1 MKKLINIFALS
12 FLFFACE
19 EVPQDQIFDS
29 SEPLDTTIVAENPK
43 NVIIIEYTAFQC
55 NNCPPASK
63 EVERIIGLN
72 GGKVIGMNIH
82 ASILADITGPN
93 DPILFNSDS
102 KQIWANAGN
111 PPLPAGAVNYYANQN
126 EWQNSFVTW
135 SADAEEELQKETHLE
150 IQLSTEN
157 VTASSFD
164 LNVDLIY
171 FGDQLEDE
179 RLAVFLVEDGI
190 VGRQL
195 DKTVEGGEVS
205 DYVHNH
211 VTRGGIENIAGR
223 ELFDDKTEGDTI
235 SVSYPNYTYPSLALG
250 QAIDPQNCR
259 VVAFV
264 FNEDSKYIYQAEELK
279 LFEE

>member
-1 MKKLINIFALS
+1 MKNLIYTIAISL
-12 FLFFACE
+12 LFFSCE
-19 EVPQDQIFDS
+19 EVPQDEIFDS
-29 SEPLDTTIVAENPK
+29 SQPVDTNVVTENPK
-43 NVIIIEYTAFQC
+43 NVIILEYTAFQC

-63 EVERIIGLN
+63 EVERIISLH

-82 ASILADITGPN
+82 ASILADITGPS

-102 KQIWANAGN
+102 KQIWANAGS
-111 PPLPAGAVNYYANQN
+111 PPLPAGVVNYYANQN

-150 IQLSTEN
+150 IQLSAEN
-157 VTASSFD
+157 VTESNFD
-164 LNVDLIY
+164 INVDLIY
-171 FGDQLEDE
+171 FSDQLENE
-179 RLAVFLVEDGI
+179 RLAVFLIEDGI

-223 ELFDDKTEGDTI
+223 ELFESKTEGDTI
-235 SVSYPNYTYPSLALG
+235 SINYPNNSFPGLALG
-250 QAIDPQNCR
+250 QAIKPENCR

-264 FNEDSKYIYQAEELK
+264 FNEDTKYIYQAEELK
-279 LFEE
+279 LIEE